1 MDITANQKRQR
12 DKENIVWIVFA
23 LSAAF
28 LASFN
33 PILYKRMLKDADAV
47 VVVWGVTLLALPLLG
62 LFTFALTPQ
71 LPSLDWL
78 FVVGVLGSAGLN
90 AIAHLA
96 STRALKLADVS
107 LVTPLLIFSPVFTV
121 LISAVFLG
129 EIPSMQGLLGV
140 GLILLGAY
148 WLNHRSGSG
157 WFTPFKSLAFAPGV
171 TLVLLAG
178 LLWAVTPLFEKTAIL
193 HTNPESPRLA
203 AFVVD
208 ALLVASLTPSVIA
221 RGRSSIE
228 RLLIH
233 RREFFLAGL
242 IAGIAPVLGYTAFS
256 LGFVGYVAT
265 LFKLSTLMTMIWSF
279 LFLKERGLAQRLPA
293 SLVMII
299 GVVLIVS

>member
-1 MDITANQKRQR
+1 MW
-12 DKENIVWIVFA
+12 VLLA
-23 LSAAF
+23 LGAA
-28 LASFN
+28 LLTSFN

-71 LPSLDWL
+71 LPHLDWL
-78 FVVGVLGSAGLN
+78 FAVGVLGSAGLN

-121 LISAVFLG
+121 LISALFLG
-129 EIPSMQGLLGV
+129 EIPSARGVLGV
-140 GLILLGAY
+140 GLVLIGAY
-148 WLNHRSGSG
+148 WLNHDPSADRIA
-157 WFTPFKSLAFAPGV
+157 PFKSLDFTPAIV
-171 TLVLLAG
+171 LVLLAG
-178 LLWAVTPLFEKTAIL
+178 FLWAITPLFEKTAIL

-208 ALLVASLTPSVIA
+208 ALLVASLTPEVIA
-221 RGRSSIE
+221 RGRLSIE
-228 RLLIH
+228 GLLIH

-256 LGFVGYVAT
+256 LGFVGYVTT
-265 LFKLSTLMTMIWSF
+265 LFKLSTLMTMVWSF
-279 LFLKERGLAQRLPA
+279 LFLKERGHAQRLPA

-299 GVVLIVS
+299 GVVLITS